1 MPQFAPPGA
10 PVVYDRQTGEII
22 ERPAAN
28 RMITSTDELLAWQV
42 RPEDAA
48 AGPLRR
54 RYLIDGL
61 ILAGKRHLLVAEG
74 GAGKTYL
81 CMDMA
86 LRLAAAAGQEPRP
99 ARKAEGSRGGKAG
112 VSTFGYRWAGNH

>member
-81 CMDMA
+81 CMAMA
-86 LRLAAAAGQEPRP
+86 LRLAAADGQEPRLDWLGQESGR
-99 ARKAEGSRGGKAG
+99 AAGRGR
-112 VSTFGYRWAGNH
+112 VRQ

>member
-1 MPQFAPPGA
+1 MNHDVERHGPMPQFAPPGA

-86 LRLAAAAGQEPRP
+86 LRLD
-99 ARKAEGSRGGKAG
+99 RK
-112 VSTFGYRWAGNH
+112 STRLNSSH

>member
-1 MPQFAPPGA
+1 
-10 PVVYDRQTGEII
+10 
-22 ERPAAN
+22 
-28 RMITSTDELLAWQV
+28 MITSTDELLAWQV

-54 RYLIDGL
+54 RYLIAGL

-81 CMDMA
+81 CMELA
-86 LRLAAAAGQEPRP
+86 LRLAAADGQEPRLDWLVQEIRQE
-99 ARKAEGSRGGKAG
+99 ATGGTGILDPSGGDANQK
-112 VSTFGYRWAGNH
+112 H